1 LLAQPGLDAIQACL
15 DRLATRDLDVARI
28 AGVHGHERLR
38 LVLPSWQEYVA
49 LAFDELLVAGP
60 LALQVA
66 RRLVAVLSEL
76 ADAVPPARQAPVQRR
91 LERATDDLQR
101 SFPNEARAS

>member
-1 LLAQPGLDAIQACL
+1 M
-15 DRLATRDLDVARI
+15 
-28 AGVHGHERLR
+28 HGHERLR

-60 LALQVA
+60 SALQVA
-66 RRLVAVLSEL
+66 RRLVEVLSEL
-76 ADAVPPARQAPVQRR
+76 VEVVPPARRAPLQRR

-101 SFPNEARAS
+101 TFPDEARATS